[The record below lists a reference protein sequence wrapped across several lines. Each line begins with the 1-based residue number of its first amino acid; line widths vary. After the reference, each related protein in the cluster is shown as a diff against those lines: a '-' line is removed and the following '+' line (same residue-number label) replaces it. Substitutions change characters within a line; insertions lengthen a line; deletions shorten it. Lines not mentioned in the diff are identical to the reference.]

1 MLPVSQIFAQG
12 HKFRINITN
21 ADPREKDRDEI
32 SPAPQVSIYRDRT
45 HGSYVTLP
53 VIAAK

>member
-1 MLPVSQIFAQG
+1 V
-12 HKFRINITN
+12 RINITN

-32 SPAPQVSIYRDRT
+32 SPAPQVSLYRDCT
-45 HGSYVTLP
+45 HPSFVTLP